1 MARIVKRKKRKIDMY
16 GFSIVLF
23 IVSLIFW
30 LIASLFVKTRNDSL
44 TIKIQN
50 MTEELEMLR
59 GENQSLNYE
68 IQTLVNKDRIYE
80 LAAAADLDQ
89 VSDNIISIVTGD

>member
-1 MARIVKRKKRKIDMY
+1 MY

>member
-44 TIKIQN
+44 TSKIQN

-59 GENQSLNYE
+59 CENQSLNYE